1 MSPRLRHGLVA
12 LLVAALALAAGLHLG
27 RPRIA
32 GEAALA
38 DATLASARWQDESGG
53 TVAPADLRGKVVVLN
68 FWATWC
74 APCREEIPA
83 LMRAQAA
90 LGLDRA
96 QFVGIA
102 IDAREPVA
110 AFARELGITYPL
122 VVIGAEGIELMR
134 ALGNRTLGNRT
145 GALPFT
151 LVVDGEGRIRERHLG
166 ALDQPAIERLV
177 RAAMTA
183 A

>member
-1 MSPRLRHGLVA
+1 MSPRLRQGLVA
-12 LLVAALALAAGLHLG
+12 LLVAAVALAAGLHLG

-74 APCREEIPA
+74 APCREEMPA

-90 LGLDRA
+90 LGADRA

-134 ALGNRTLGNRT
+134 ALGNRT